1 MAYVNNLSSQEFD
14 KVSQKSKASLSYIV
28 RPCLK
33 INK

>member
-1 MAYVNNLSSQEFD
+1 MDLCEFE
-14 KVSQKSKASLSYIV
+14 ASLCSEFQDSQNHIV